1 MKVCAFVLQQNILL
15 IFQFK
20 CLSIYLSFYLSILRL
35 YKTLCSPTVRTLV
48 YIQQSNTQYTAYI
61 QRTAYRQSCTVRSA
75 METVQCENIDGT
87 VHVYRA
93 KYSIICSAYCWFIV
107 HLGGSY
113 VISLKQTV
121 IVQTYLQAT
130 LLVKYG
136 MFNLQRIVC
145 HVQFTTYN
153 LPLFSNQGQIR
164 NPY

>member
-1 MKVCAFVLQQNILL
+1 MKACAFVLQQNILV
-15 IFQFK
+15 FQFK

-75 METVQCENIDGT
+75 GNCTDCT

-107 HLGGSY
+107 QIYVHLRGSY